1 MKRSYAKQLAEK
13 VTNRELKEMFYNAQ
27 REIKDWEKVSK
38 INKSMS
44 IGSAFNILSAGVDSD
59 DFVTKNLHPIVRFNM
74 VREFG
79 EYLPDYQ
86 PEQTQIKSNIKI
98 THHEPR
104 FLK

>member
-1 MKRSYAKQLAEK
+1 MRRSNAKQLAEK

-27 REIKDWEKVSK
+27 REIKDWGKVSK

-59 DFVTKNLHPIVRFNM
+59 DFVTKNLYPIVKFNM

-86 PEQTQIKSNIKI
+86 PEQTPIKSNIKI
-98 THHEPR
+98 THNEPR